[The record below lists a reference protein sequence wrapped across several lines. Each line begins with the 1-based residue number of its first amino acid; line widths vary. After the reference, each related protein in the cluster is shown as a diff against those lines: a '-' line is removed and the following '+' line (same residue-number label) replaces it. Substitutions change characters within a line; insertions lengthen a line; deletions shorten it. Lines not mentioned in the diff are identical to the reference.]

1 MSIKLYFK
9 FNPDMYEELYI
20 SCDEDSFS
28 FKEFAMTVW
37 NQTMKRRMESG
48 ESIDPDDVAVEYY
61 AKIVEIKSTISKGV
75 PLGVKIIKEINKIVT
90 NHLDF
95 VIKMCEKQT
104 KQLKKTNQV
113 GSGGIYAV
121 TVSAN
126 GNSVE
131 QVCMVCGDRQGK
143 LKRCSA
149 CGVTCYCSAE
159 CQKRDWKEHKLV
171 CRTKANIPNGII

>member
-20 SCDEDSFS
+20 SYDEDSFS

-48 ESIDPDDVAVEYY
+48 ESIDPDNVAVEYY

-104 KQLKKTNQV
+104 KNLKKTNQV

-121 TVSAN
+121 TCSAN
-126 GNSVE
+126 GNTVE
-131 QVCMVCGDRQGK
+131 QVCMVCSDRQGK

-159 CQKRDWKEHKLV
+159 CQKKDWKEHKLV